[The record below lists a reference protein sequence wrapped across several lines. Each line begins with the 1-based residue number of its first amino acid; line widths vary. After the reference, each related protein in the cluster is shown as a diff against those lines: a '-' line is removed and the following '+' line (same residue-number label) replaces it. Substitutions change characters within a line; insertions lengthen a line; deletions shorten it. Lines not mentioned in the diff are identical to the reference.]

1 MARAAEG
8 RPRAP
13 RGSDV
18 KTVIQRTG
26 VIRVAVVLACAGLAA
41 GLMWGLSAAAA
52 ASTSPASSGGSEKVI
67 LRLGWTREPDNL
79 NPFVGVS
86 ASCYEVWHLQY
97 DLLNGYDAATLLP
110 KPEFAESWSHSA
122 DGLTWTFKIRPGMTW
137 QDGMPATAHDVAF
150 TFNYVIANQMAS
162 FTGYTEGIEKVEAPD
177 DATVVFTCSRPK
189 ANMLGMWVPI
199 LPEHIWNK
207 VDPKDAGTGYAN
219 APPIFGSGPFQ
230 VVEWK
235 KGSYLRLAANP
246 DYWAGR
252 PQVDEVIFETYQN
265 ADTMAQDMKSGAL
278 AGAWGI
284 PPAQV
289 ESLNGDGVASISY
302 ITIGFDQ
309 LTFNAAP
316 TPATGNPAL
325 RDPAFRRALNYA
337 IDKQKI
343 AAVAYSDQV
352 RPATSFIPA
361 GLYAPEL
368 DYHWEPAA
376 DQAYPFDLEKAGAA
390 LDAAGYRDADG
401 DGVREGKDGKPIKLE
416 LLARNESIMSQQ
428 SGKFIAGW
436 FMEIGL
442 DMELQVVSE
451 AALSD
456 KVWNTVDGVVQPDYD
471 LFLWGWVG
479 DADPNFLASI
489 STSDQAGMWN
499 QSVWSDPAYDAL
511 FVRQGRELDPQKR
524 KATIWK
530 MQQIVYEQAPFIPL
544 IYSRSQEAYNTR
556 QWTGWVKSPA
566 KDGGPF
572 YTFQTD
578 SYRLVHPV
586 AATSAADG
594 SGSSTPATILW
605 IAGAAVGA
613 VIVVLLIR
621 RSRGRRAEE
630 S

>member
-1 MARAAEG
+1 MKI
-8 RPRAP
+8 
-13 RGSDV
+13 
-18 KTVIQRTG
+18 KTQRSG
-26 VIRVAVVLACAGLAA
+26 AVRVAVVVAFACLAA
-41 GLMWGLSAAAA
+41 GLAWGLSAAAA
-52 ASTSPASSGGSEKVI
+52 ASTSPTPSGGPEKVI
-67 LRLGWTREPDNL
+67 LRIGWTREPDNL

-86 ASCYEVWHLQY
+86 ASCYEIWHLQY
-97 DLLNGYDAATLLP
+97 DLLNGHDAATLMP

-137 QDGMPATAHDVAF
+137 KDGTPATARDVAF
-150 TFNYVIANQMAS
+150 TFNYIIDNQMAS
-162 FTGYTEGIEKVEAPD
+162 FMGYTEGIEKVEAPD
-177 DATVVFTCSRPK
+177 DTTAVFTCSRPK

-199 LPEHIWNK
+199 LPEHIWSK
-207 VDPKDAGTGYAN
+207 IDPKDAGTGYPN
-219 APPIFGSGPFQ
+219 KPPIVGSGPFQ
-230 VVEWK
+230 IVEWK
-235 KGSYLRLAANP
+235 KGSYLLLAANP
-246 DYWAGR
+246 DYWAGK
-252 PQVDEVIFETYQN
+252 PKVDEVIFETYQN

-289 ESLNGDGVASISY
+289 ESLNGGGVESISY

-309 LTFNAAP
+309 LTFNCARA
-316 TPATGNPAL
+316 PATGDPAL
-325 RDPAFRRALNYA
+325 RDPAFRKALNYA

-343 AAVAYSDQV
+343 AAVAYSGQV
-352 RPATSFIPA
+352 SPATSMIPA
-361 GLYAPEL
+361 GLYAADL
-368 DYHWEPAA
+368 DYHWDPGAA
-376 DQAYPFDLEKAGAA
+376 TYPFDLEDAKAA
-390 LDAAGYRDADG
+390 LDAAGYKDTNG
-401 DGVREGKDGKPIKLE
+401 DGIREGKDGKPIRLE

-436 FMEIGL
+436 FKEIGL
-442 DMELQVVSE
+442 DIEFQVVSE

-456 KVWNTVDGVVQPDYD
+456 KVWNTVGGKVQPDYD
-471 LFLWGWVG
+471 MFLWGWVG

-499 QSVWSDPAYDAL
+499 QSVWSDPEYDAL
-511 FVRQGRELDPQKR
+511 FARQGRELDPQKR

-530 MQQIVYEQAPFIPL
+530 MQQIIYEQSPFIPL

-586 AATSAADG
+586 ADTTAAG
-594 SGSSTPATILW
+594 ESGSSALATVLW
-605 IAGAAVGA
+605 IVAAAVGG
-613 VIVVLLIR
+613 VVVVLLIK

>member
-1 MARAAEG
+1 MKI
-8 RPRAP
+8 
-13 RGSDV
+13 
-18 KTVIQRTG
+18 KTQRTG
-26 VIRVAVVLACAGLAA
+26 AVRVAVVLAFACLAA
-41 GLMWGLSAAAA
+41 GLAWGLSAAAA
-52 ASTSPASSGGSEKVI
+52 ASTCPTPSGGPDKVI
-67 LRLGWTREPDNL
+67 LRIGWTREPDNL

-86 ASCYEVWHLQY
+86 ASCYEIWHLQY
-97 DLLNGYDAATLLP
+97 DLLNGYDAATLMP

-137 QDGMPATAHDVAF
+137 QDGTPATARDVAF
-150 TFNYVIANQMAS
+150 TFNYVIDNQMAS
-162 FTGYTEGIEKVEAPD
+162 FMGYTEGIEKVEAPD
-177 DATVVFTCSRPK
+177 DTTAVFTCSRPK

-199 LPEHIWNK
+199 LLQHIWSK
-207 VDPKDAGTGYAN
+207 IDPKDAGTGYPN
-219 APPIFGSGPFQ
+219 KPPIVGSGPFQ
-230 VVEWK
+230 IVEWK
-235 KGSYLRLAANP
+235 KGSYLRLAADPN
-246 DYWAGR
+246 YWAGK
-252 PQVDEVIFETYQN
+252 PKVDEVIFETYQN

-289 ESLNGDGVASISY
+289 ESLNGGGVESISY

-309 LTFNAAP
+309 LTFNCAP
-316 TPATGNPAL
+316 APATGDPAL
-325 RDPAFRRALNYA
+325 RDPAFRKALNYA

-343 AAVAYSDQV
+343 AAVAYSGQV
-352 RPATSFIPA
+352 SPATSMIPA
-361 GLYAPEL
+361 GLYAADL
-368 DYHWEPAA
+368 DYHWDPGAA
-376 DQAYPFDLEKAGAA
+376 TYPFDLEGAKAA
-390 LDAAGYRDADG
+390 LDAAGYKDTNG
-401 DGVREGKDGKPIKLE
+401 DGIREGKDGKPIRLE

-436 FMEIGL
+436 FKGIGL
-442 DMELQVVSE
+442 DIEFQVVSE

-456 KVWNTVDGVVQPDYD
+456 KVWNTVDGKVQPDYD
-471 LFLWGWVG
+471 MLLWGWVG

-499 QSVWSDPAYDAL
+499 QSVWSDPEYDAL
-511 FVRQGRELDPQKR
+511 FAQQARELDPQKR
-524 KATIWK
+524 KEAIWK
-530 MQQIVYEQAPFIPL
+530 MQQIVYEQSPFIPL

-586 AATSAADG
+586 AATTAAG
-594 SGSSTPATILW
+594 ESGSSALATVLW
-605 IAGAAVGA
+605 IVAATVGA
-613 VIVVLLIR
+613 VVVVLLIK

>member
-1 MARAAEG
+1 MKI
-8 RPRAP
+8 
-13 RGSDV
+13 
-18 KTVIQRTG
+18 KTQRTG
-26 VIRVAVVLACAGLAA
+26 AVRVAVVLAFACLAA
-41 GLMWGLSAAAA
+41 GLAWGLSGAAA
-52 ASTSPASSGGSEKVI
+52 ASTSPTPSGGPDKVI
-67 LRLGWTREPDNL
+67 LRIGWTREPDNL

-86 ASCYEVWHLQY
+86 ASCYEIWHLQY
-97 DLLNGYDAATLLP
+97 DLLNGYDAATLMP

-137 QDGMPATAHDVAF
+137 QDGTPATARDVAF
-150 TFNYVIANQMAS
+150 TFNYVIDNQMAS
-162 FTGYTEGIEKVEAPD
+162 FMGYTEGIEKVEAPD
-177 DATVVFTCSRPK
+177 DTTAVFTCSRPK

-199 LPEHIWNK
+199 LLQHIWSK
-207 VDPKDAGTGYAN
+207 IDPKDAGTGYPN
-219 APPIFGSGPFQ
+219 KPPIVGSGPFQ
-230 VVEWK
+230 IVEWK
-235 KGSYLRLAANP
+235 KGSYLRLAADPN
-246 DYWAGR
+246 YWAGK
-252 PQVDEVIFETYQN
+252 PKVDEVIFETYQN

-289 ESLNGDGVASISY
+289 ESLNGGGVESISY

-309 LTFNAAP
+309 LTFNCAP
-316 TPATGNPAL
+316 APATGDPAL
-325 RDPAFRRALNYA
+325 RDPAFRKALNYA

-343 AAVAYSDQV
+343 AAVAYSGQV
-352 RPATSFIPA
+352 SPATSMIPA
-361 GLYAPEL
+361 GLYAADL
-368 DYHWEPAA
+368 DYHWDPGAA
-376 DQAYPFDLEKAGAA
+376 TYPFDLEGAKAA
-390 LDAAGYRDADG
+390 LDAAGYKDTNG
-401 DGVREGKDGKPIKLE
+401 DGIREGKDGKPIRLE

-436 FMEIGL
+436 FKGIGL
-442 DMELQVVSE
+442 DIEFQVVSE

-456 KVWNTVDGVVQPDYD
+456 KVWNTVDGKVQPDYD
-471 LFLWGWVG
+471 MLLWGWVG

-499 QSVWSDPAYDAL
+499 QSVWSDPEYDAL
-511 FVRQGRELDPQKR
+511 FAQQARELDPQKR
-524 KATIWK
+524 KEAIWK
-530 MQQIVYEQAPFIPL
+530 MQQIVYEQSPFIPL

-586 AATSAADG
+586 AATTAAG
-594 SGSSTPATILW
+594 ESGSSALATVLW
-605 IAGAAVGA
+605 IVAATVGA
-613 VIVVLLIR
+613 VVVVLLIK

>member
-1 MARAAEG
+1 MKI
-8 RPRAP
+8 
-13 RGSDV
+13 
-18 KTVIQRTG
+18 KTQRTG
-26 VIRVAVVLACAGLAA
+26 AVRVAVVLAFACLAA
-41 GLMWGLSAAAA
+41 GLAWGLSAAAA
-52 ASTSPASSGGSEKVI
+52 ASTSPTPSGGPDKVI
-67 LRLGWTREPDNL
+67 LRIGWTREPDNL

-86 ASCYEVWHLQY
+86 ASCYEIWHLQY
-97 DLLNGYDAATLLP
+97 DLLNGYDAATLMP
-110 KPEFAESWSHSA
+110 KSEFAESWSHSA

-137 QDGMPATAHDVAF
+137 QDGTPATARDVAF
-150 TFNYVIANQMAS
+150 TFNYVIDNQMAS
-162 FTGYTEGIEKVEAPD
+162 FMGYTEGIEKVEAPD
-177 DATVVFTCSRPK
+177 DTTAVFTCSRPK

-199 LPEHIWNK
+199 LPQHIWSK
-207 VDPKDAGTGYAN
+207 IDPKNAGTGYPN
-219 APPIFGSGPFQ
+219 KPPIVGSGPFQ
-230 VVEWK
+230 IVEWK
-235 KGSYLRLAANP
+235 KGSYLRLAADPN
-246 DYWAGR
+246 YWAGK
-252 PQVDEVIFETYQN
+252 PKVDEVIFETYQN

-289 ESLNGDGVASISY
+289 ESLNGGGVESISY

-309 LTFNAAP
+309 LTFNCAP
-316 TPATGNPAL
+316 APATGDPAL
-325 RDPAFRRALNYA
+325 RDPAFRKALNYA

-343 AAVAYSDQV
+343 AAVAYSGQV
-352 RPATSFIPA
+352 SPATSMIPA
-361 GLYAPEL
+361 GLYAADL
-368 DYHWEPAA
+368 DYHWDPGAA
-376 DQAYPFDLEKAGAA
+376 TYPFDLEGAKAA
-390 LDAAGYRDADG
+390 LDAAGYKDTNG
-401 DGVREGKDGKPIKLE
+401 DGIREGKDGKPIRLE

-436 FMEIGL
+436 FKGIGL
-442 DMELQVVSE
+442 DIEFQVVSE

-456 KVWNTVDGVVQPDYD
+456 KVWNTVDGKVQPDYD
-471 LFLWGWVG
+471 MLLWGWVG

-499 QSVWSDPAYDAL
+499 QSVWSDPEYDAL
-511 FVRQGRELDPQKR
+511 FAQQARELDPQKR
-524 KATIWK
+524 KEAIWK
-530 MQQIVYEQAPFIPL
+530 MQQIVYEQSPFIPL

-586 AATSAADG
+586 AATTAAG
-594 SGSSTPATILW
+594 ESGSSALATVLW
-605 IAGAAVGA
+605 IVAATVGA
-613 VIVVLLIR
+613 VVVVLLIK

>member
-1 MARAAEG
+1 M
-8 RPRAP
+8 
-13 RGSDV
+13 
-18 KTVIQRTG
+18 
-26 VIRVAVVLACAGLAA
+26 AVVVACACLAA
-41 GLMWGLSAAAA
+41 GLAWGLSAAVAA
-52 ASTSPASSGGSEKVI
+52 TSPAPSGGAEKVF

-86 ASCYEVWHLQY
+86 ASCYEIWHLQY
-97 DLLNGYDAATLLP
+97 DLLNGYDAATLMP

-137 QDGMPATAHDVAF
+137 QDGTPATAHDVAF

-162 FTGYTEGIEKVEAPD
+162 FTGYTEGIEKVVATD
-177 DATVVFTCSRPK
+177 DTTAVFTCSRPK

-199 LPEHIWNK
+199 LPEHIWSK

-219 APPIFGSGPFQ
+219 TPPIVGSGPFQ

-235 KGSYLRLAANP
+235 KGSYLRLAANA

-252 PQVDEVIFETYQN
+252 PKVDEVIFATYQN
-265 ADTMAQDMKSGAL
+265 PDTMAQDMKLGTL

-289 ESLNGDGVASISY
+289 ESLNGNGVKSISY

-309 LTFNAAP
+309 LTFNCAP
-316 TPATGNPAL
+316 APATGDPAL
-325 RDPAFRRALNYA
+325 RDPAFRAALNFA

-343 AAVAYSDQV
+343 ATVAYSGQV
-352 RPATSFIPA
+352 SPATSFIPA
-361 GLYAPEL
+361 GLYAPDL
-368 DYHWEPAA
+368 DYHWDPGAA
-376 DQAYPFDLEKAGAA
+376 TYAFDLEKAKAA

-401 DGVREGKDGKPIKLE
+401 DGVREGKDGKPIKLQ

-436 FMEIGL
+436 FKDIGL
-442 DMELQVVSE
+442 DIEFQVVSE

-456 KVWNTVDGVVQPDYD
+456 KVWNTVDGKVQPDYD
-471 LFLWGWVG
+471 MFLWGWVG

-499 QSVWSDPAYDAL
+499 QSVWSDPEYDAL
-511 FVRQGRELDPQKR
+511 FAEQGRELDPQKR
-524 KATIWK
+524 KDAIWK
-530 MQQIVYEQAPFIPL
+530 MQQIVYEQSPFIPL
-544 IYSRSQEAYNTR
+544 IYSRSQQAYDTR
-556 QWTGWVKSPA
+556 LWTGWVKSPA
-566 KDGGPF
+566 KDGGVF

-586 AATSAADG
+586 ATAGTVGA
-594 SGSSTPATILW
+594 SGSSTLSTVLW
-605 IAGAAVGA
+605 IVAAAIGA
-613 VIVVLLIR
+613 VIVVLLVRWSR
-621 RSRGRRAEE
+621 RRRAEE
-630 S
+630 G

>member
-1 MARAAEG
+1 MKI
-8 RPRAP
+8 
-13 RGSDV
+13 
-18 KTVIQRTG
+18 KTQRTG
-26 VIRVAVVLACAGLAA
+26 AVRVAVVVAFACLAA
-41 GLMWGLSAAAA
+41 GLAWGLSAAAA
-52 ASTSPASSGGSEKVI
+52 ASTSPTPSGGPDKVI
-67 LRLGWTREPDNL
+67 LRIGWTREPDNL

-86 ASCYEVWHLQY
+86 ASCYEIWHLQY
-97 DLLNGYDAATLLP
+97 DLLNGYDAATLMP

-137 QDGMPATAHDVAF
+137 QDGTPATARDVAF
-150 TFNYVIANQMAS
+150 TFNYVIDNQMAS
-162 FTGYTEGIEKVEAPD
+162 FMGYTEGIEKVEAPD
-177 DATVVFTCSRPK
+177 DTTAVFTCSRPK

-199 LPEHIWNK
+199 LPQHIWSK
-207 VDPKDAGTGYAN
+207 IDPKDAGTGYPN
-219 APPIFGSGPFQ
+219 KPPIVGSGPFQ
-230 VVEWK
+230 IVEWK
-235 KGSYLRLAANP
+235 KGSYLRLAADPN
-246 DYWAGR
+246 YWAGK
-252 PQVDEVIFETYQN
+252 PKVDEVIFETYQN

-289 ESLNGDGVASISY
+289 ESLNGGGVESISY

-309 LTFNAAP
+309 LTFNCAP
-316 TPATGNPAL
+316 APATGDPAL
-325 RDPAFRRALNYA
+325 RDPAFRKALNYA

-343 AAVAYSDQV
+343 AAVAYSGQV
-352 RPATSFIPA
+352 SPATSMIPA
-361 GLYAPEL
+361 GLYAADL
-368 DYHWEPAA
+368 DYHWDPGAA
-376 DQAYPFDLEKAGAA
+376 TYPFDLEDAKAA
-390 LDAAGYRDADG
+390 LDAAGYKDTNG
-401 DGVREGKDGKPIKLE
+401 DGIREGKDGKPIRLE

-436 FMEIGL
+436 FKGIGL
-442 DMELQVVSE
+442 DIEFQVVSE

-456 KVWNTVDGVVQPDYD
+456 KVWNTVDGKVQPDYD
-471 LFLWGWVG
+471 MLLWGWVG

-499 QSVWSDPAYDAL
+499 QSVWSDPEYDAL
-511 FVRQGRELDPQKR
+511 FAQQARELDPQKR
-524 KATIWK
+524 KEAIWK
-530 MQQIVYEQAPFIPL
+530 MQQIVYEQSPFIPL

-586 AATSAADG
+586 AATTAAG
-594 SGSSTPATILW
+594 ESGSSALATVLW
-605 IAGAAVGA
+605 IVAATVGA
-613 VIVVLLIR
+613 VVVVLLIK

>member
-1 MARAAEG
+1 MKI
-8 RPRAP
+8 
-13 RGSDV
+13 
-18 KTVIQRTG
+18 KTQRTG
-26 VIRVAVVLACAGLAA
+26 AVRVAVVLAFACLAA
-41 GLMWGLSAAAA
+41 GLAWGLSAAAA
-52 ASTSPASSGGSEKVI
+52 ASTSPTPSGGPDKVI
-67 LRLGWTREPDNL
+67 LRIGWTREPDNL

-86 ASCYEVWHLQY
+86 ASCYEIWHLQY
-97 DLLNGYDAATLLP
+97 DLLNGYDAATLMP

-137 QDGMPATAHDVAF
+137 QDGTPATARDVAF
-150 TFNYVIANQMAS
+150 TFNYVIDNQMAS
-162 FTGYTEGIEKVEAPD
+162 FMGYTEGIEKVEAPD
-177 DATVVFTCSRPK
+177 DTTAVFTCSRPK

-199 LPEHIWNK
+199 LPQHIWSK
-207 VDPKDAGTGYAN
+207 IDPKDAGTGYPN
-219 APPIFGSGPFQ
+219 KPPIVGSGPFQ
-230 VVEWK
+230 IVEWK
-235 KGSYLRLAANP
+235 KGSYLRLAADPN
-246 DYWAGR
+246 YWAGK
-252 PQVDEVIFETYQN
+252 PKVDEVIFETYQN

-289 ESLNGDGVASISY
+289 ESLNGGGVESISY

-309 LTFNAAP
+309 LTFNCAP
-316 TPATGNPAL
+316 APATGDPAL
-325 RDPAFRRALNYA
+325 RDPAFRKALNYA

-343 AAVAYSDQV
+343 AAVAYSGQV
-352 RPATSFIPA
+352 SPATSMIPA
-361 GLYAPEL
+361 GLYAADL
-368 DYHWEPAA
+368 DYHWDPGAA
-376 DQAYPFDLEKAGAA
+376 TYPFDLEGAKAA
-390 LDAAGYRDADG
+390 LDAAGYKDTNG
-401 DGVREGKDGKPIKLE
+401 DGIREGKDGKPIRLE

-436 FMEIGL
+436 FKQIGL
-442 DMELQVVSE
+442 DIEFQVVSE

-456 KVWNTVDGVVQPDYD
+456 KVWNTVDGKVQPDYD
-471 LFLWGWVG
+471 MLLWGWVG

-499 QSVWSDPAYDAL
+499 QSVWSDPEYDAL
-511 FVRQGRELDPQKR
+511 FAQQARELDPQKR
-524 KATIWK
+524 KEAIWK
-530 MQQIVYEQAPFIPL
+530 MQQIVYEQSPFIPL

-586 AATSAADG
+586 AATTAAG
-594 SGSSTPATILW
+594 ESGSSALATVLW
-605 IAGAAVGA
+605 IVAATVGA
-613 VIVVLLIR
+613 VVVVLLIK

>member
-1 MARAAEG
+1 M
-8 RPRAP
+8 
-13 RGSDV
+13 
-18 KTVIQRTG
+18 KTKTQLTG
-26 VIRVAVVLACAGLAA
+26 VVRVAVILAFACLAA
-41 GLMWGLSAAAA
+41 GLAWGLSAAAA
-52 ASTSPASSGGSEKVI
+52 ASTSPTPSGGPEKII
-67 LRLGWTREPDNL
+67 LRIGWTREPDNL

-86 ASCYEVWHLQY
+86 ASCYEIWHLQY
-97 DLLNGYDAATLLP
+97 DLLNGYNAATLLP
-110 KPEFAESWSHSA
+110 EPEFAESWSHSA

-137 QDGMPATAHDVAF
+137 QDGTPATARDVAF
-150 TFNYVIANQMAS
+150 TFNYIIDNQMAS
-162 FTGYTEGIEKVEAPD
+162 FMGYTEGIEKVEAPD
-177 DATVVFTCSRPK
+177 DATAVFTCSRPK
-189 ANMLGMWVPI
+189 ANMLGMWAPI
-199 LPEHIWNK
+199 LPEHIWSK
-207 VDPKDAGTGYAN
+207 IDPKLAATGYPN
-219 APPIFGSGPFQ
+219 RPPIVGSGPFQ

-252 PQVDEVIFETYQN
+252 PKVDEVIFETYQN

-289 ESLNGDGVASISY
+289 ESLNGNGVESISY

-309 LTFNAAP
+309 LTFNCAP
-316 TPATGNPAL
+316 APATGDPAL
-325 RDPAFRRALNYA
+325 RDPAFRKALNYA

-352 RPATSFIPA
+352 SPATSFIPA
-361 GLYAPEL
+361 GLYDPEL
-368 DYHWEPAA
+368 DYHWDPGAA
-376 DQAYPFDLEKAGAA
+376 AYPFDLEKAKAA
-390 LDAAGYRDADG
+390 LDAAGYKDTNG
-401 DGVREGKDGKPIKLE
+401 DGIREGKDGKPIKLD

-436 FMEIGL
+436 FKEIGL
-442 DMELQVVSE
+442 DMKFQVVSE

-456 KVWNTVDGVVQPDYD
+456 KVWNTVDGKVQPDYD
-471 LFLWGWVG
+471 MFLWGWVG

-499 QSVWSDPAYDAL
+499 QSVWSDPEYDAL
-511 FVRQGRELDPQKR
+511 FAQQARELDPQKR
-524 KATIWK
+524 KETIWR

-544 IYSRSQEAYNTR
+544 IYSRSQEAYNTQ

-586 AATSAADG
+586 AATTAAG
-594 SGSSTPATILW
+594 ESGSSTLATVLW
-605 IAGAAVGA
+605 IVAAAVGA
-613 VIVVLLIR
+613 VIVVLLVK

>member
-1 MARAAEG
+1 M
-8 RPRAP
+8 
-13 RGSDV
+13 
-18 KTVIQRTG
+18 KTKIQRVG
-26 VIRVAVVLACAGLAA
+26 AVRVAVVLVLACVAA
-41 GLMWGLSAAAA
+41 GLVWGLSVAMAT
-52 ASTSPASSGGSEKVI
+52 STSPTPSGGSHKVI
-67 LRLGWTREPDNL
+67 LRIGWTREPDNL

-86 ASCYEVWHLQY
+86 ASCYEIWHMQY
-97 DLLNGYDAATLLP
+97 DLLNGYDAASLAP

-137 QDGMPATAHDVAF
+137 QDGEPATARDVAF
-150 TFNYVIANQMAS
+150 TVNYIIDNQMAS

-177 DATVVFTCSRPK
+177 DATAVFTCSRPK

-199 LPEHIWNK
+199 LPEHIWSMI
-207 VDPKDAGTGYAN
+207 DPKLAATGYPN
-219 APPIFGSGPFQ
+219 KPPIVGSGPFQ

-246 DYWAGR
+246 NYWAGK
-252 PQVDEVIFETYQN
+252 PKVDEVIFETYQN
-265 ADTMAQDMKSGAL
+265 ADTMAQDMKGGSL

-289 ESLNGDGVASISY
+289 ESLNGGGVTSISY
-302 ITIGFDQ
+302 VTIGFDQ
-309 LTFNAAP
+309 LTFNCAP
-316 TPATGNPAL
+316 APATGDPAL
-325 RDPAFRRALNYA
+325 RDPAFRKALNYA

-352 RPATSFIPA
+352 SPATSFIPA
-361 GLYAPEL
+361 GLYDPEL
-368 DYHWEPAA
+368 DYHWDPGAA
-376 DQAYPFDLEKAGAA
+376 TCPFDLEKAKAA
-390 LDAAGYRDADG
+390 LDAAGYRDTNS

-416 LLARNESIMSQQ
+416 LLSRAESIMSQQ

-436 FMEIGL
+436 FKQIGL
-442 DMELQVVSE
+442 DIEFQVVSE

-456 KVWNTVDGVVQPDYD
+456 KVWNTVGGKIQPDYD
-471 LFLWGWVG
+471 MFLWGWVG

-499 QSVWSDPAYDAL
+499 QSVWSNSEYDAL
-511 FVRQGRELDPQKR
+511 FVEQGRELDPEKR
-524 KATIWK
+524 KETIWK
-530 MQQIVYEQAPFIPL
+530 MQQIVYDQSPFIPL
-544 IYSRSQEAYNTR
+544 IYSRSQEAYNTK
-556 QWTGWVKSPA
+556 QWTGWVMSPA

-586 AATSAADG
+586 AVTSTTG
-594 SGSSTPATILW
+594 ESSSSTLVTVLW
-605 IAGAAVGA
+605 IVAAAVGA
-613 VIVVLLIR
+613 AVVVLLIK

>member
-1 MARAAEG
+1 MKI
-8 RPRAP
+8 
-13 RGSDV
+13 
-18 KTVIQRTG
+18 KTQRTG
-26 VIRVAVVLACAGLAA
+26 AVRVAVVLAFACLAA
-41 GLMWGLSAAAA
+41 GLAWGLSAAAA
-52 ASTSPASSGGSEKVI
+52 ASTSPTPSGGPDKVI
-67 LRLGWTREPDNL
+67 LRIGWTREPDNL

-86 ASCYEVWHLQY
+86 ASCYEIWHLQY
-97 DLLNGYDAATLLP
+97 DLLNGYDAATLMP

-137 QDGMPATAHDVAF
+137 QDGTPATARDVAF
-150 TFNYVIANQMAS
+150 TFNYVIDNQMAS
-162 FTGYTEGIEKVEAPD
+162 FMGYTEGIEKVEAPD
-177 DATVVFTCSRPK
+177 DTTAVFTCSRPK

-199 LPEHIWNK
+199 LPQHIWSK
-207 VDPKDAGTGYAN
+207 IDPKDAGTGYPN
-219 APPIFGSGPFQ
+219 KPPIVGSGPFQ
-230 VVEWK
+230 IVEWK
-235 KGSYLRLAANP
+235 KGSYLRLAADPN
-246 DYWAGR
+246 YWAGK
-252 PQVDEVIFETYQN
+252 PKVDEVIFETYQN

-289 ESLNGDGVASISY
+289 ESLNGGGVESISY

-309 LTFNAAP
+309 LTFNCAP
-316 TPATGNPAL
+316 APATGDPAL
-325 RDPAFRRALNYA
+325 RDPAFRKALNYA

-343 AAVAYSDQV
+343 AAVAYSGQV
-352 RPATSFIPA
+352 SPATSMIPA
-361 GLYAPEL
+361 GLYAADL
-368 DYHWEPAA
+368 DYHWDPGAA
-376 DQAYPFDLEKAGAA
+376 TYPFDLEGAKAA
-390 LDAAGYRDADG
+390 LDAAGYKDTNG
-401 DGVREGKDGKPIKLE
+401 DGIREGKDGKPIRLE

-436 FMEIGL
+436 FKGIGL
-442 DMELQVVSE
+442 DIEFQVVSE

-456 KVWNTVDGVVQPDYD
+456 KVWNTVDGKVQPDYD
-471 LFLWGWVG
+471 MLLWGWVG

-499 QSVWSDPAYDAL
+499 QSVWSDPEYDAL
-511 FVRQGRELDPQKR
+511 FAQQARELDPQKR
-524 KATIWK
+524 KEAIWK
-530 MQQIVYEQAPFIPL
+530 MQQIVYEQSPFIPL

-586 AATSAADG
+586 AATTAAG
-594 SGSSTPATILW
+594 ESGSSALATVLW
-605 IAGAAVGA
+605 IVAATVGA
-613 VIVVLLIR
+613 VVVVLLIK

>member
-1 MARAAEG
+1 MKI
-8 RPRAP
+8 
-13 RGSDV
+13 
-18 KTVIQRTG
+18 KTQRSG
-26 VIRVAVVLACAGLAA
+26 AVRVAVVVAFACLAA
-41 GLMWGLSAAAA
+41 GLAWGLSAAAA
-52 ASTSPASSGGSEKVI
+52 ASTSPTPSGGPEKVI
-67 LRLGWTREPDNL
+67 LRIGWTREPDNL

-86 ASCYEVWHLQY
+86 ASCYEIWHLQY
-97 DLLNGYDAATLLP
+97 DLLNGYDAATLMP

-137 QDGMPATAHDVAF
+137 QDGTPATARDVAF
-150 TFNYVIANQMAS
+150 TFNYVIDNQMAS
-162 FTGYTEGIEKVEAPD
+162 FMGYTEGIEKVEAPD
-177 DATVVFTCSRPK
+177 DTTAVFTCSRPK

-199 LPEHIWNK
+199 LPEHIWSK
-207 VDPKDAGTGYAN
+207 IDPKDAGTGYPN
-219 APPIFGSGPFQ
+219 KPPIVGSGPFQ
-230 VVEWK
+230 IVEWK

-246 DYWAGR
+246 DYWAGK
-252 PQVDEVIFETYQN
+252 PKVDEVIFETYQN

-289 ESLNGDGVASISY
+289 ESLNGGGVESISY

-309 LTFNAAP
+309 LTFNCAP
-316 TPATGNPAL
+316 APATGDPAL
-325 RDPAFRRALNYA
+325 RDPAFRKALNYA

-343 AAVAYSDQV
+343 AAVAYSGQV
-352 RPATSFIPA
+352 SPATSMIPA
-361 GLYAPEL
+361 GLYAADL
-368 DYHWEPAA
+368 DYHWDPGAA
-376 DQAYPFDLEKAGAA
+376 TYPFDLEGAKAA
-390 LDAAGYRDADG
+390 LDAAGYKDTNG
-401 DGVREGKDGKPIKLE
+401 DGIREGKDGKPIRLE

-436 FMEIGL
+436 FKGIGL
-442 DMELQVVSE
+442 DIEFQVVSE

-456 KVWNTVDGVVQPDYD
+456 KVWNTVDGKVQPDYD
-471 LFLWGWVG
+471 MLLWGWVG

-499 QSVWSDPAYDAL
+499 QSVWSDPEYDAL
-511 FVRQGRELDPQKR
+511 FAQQARELDPQKR
-524 KATIWK
+524 KEAIWK
-530 MQQIVYEQAPFIPL
+530 MQQIVYEQSPFIPL

-586 AATSAADG
+586 AATTAAG
-594 SGSSTPATILW
+594 ESGSSALATVLW
-605 IAGAAVGA
+605 IVAATVGA
-613 VIVVLLIR
+613 VVVVLLIK

>member
-1 MARAAEG
+1 MKI
-8 RPRAP
+8 
-13 RGSDV
+13 
-18 KTVIQRTG
+18 KTQRTG
-26 VIRVAVVLACAGLAA
+26 AVRVAVVVAFACLAA
-41 GLMWGLSAAAA
+41 GLAWGLSAAAA
-52 ASTSPASSGGSEKVI
+52 ASTSPTPSGGPEKVI
-67 LRLGWTREPDNL
+67 LRIGWTREPDNL

-86 ASCYEVWHLQY
+86 ASCYEIWHLQY
-97 DLLNGYDAATLLP
+97 DLLNGYDAATLMP

-137 QDGMPATAHDVAF
+137 QDGTPATARDVAF
-150 TFNYVIANQMAS
+150 TFNYIIDNQMAS
-162 FTGYTEGIEKVEAPD
+162 FMGYTEGIEKVEAPD
-177 DATVVFTCSRPK
+177 DTTAVFTCSRPK

-199 LPEHIWNK
+199 LPEHIWSK
-207 VDPKDAGTGYAN
+207 IDPKDAGTGYPN
-219 APPIFGSGPFQ
+219 KPPIVGSGPFQ
-230 VVEWK
+230 IVEWK

-246 DYWAGR
+246 DYWAGK
-252 PQVDEVIFETYQN
+252 PKVDEVIFETYQN

-289 ESLNGDGVASISY
+289 ESLNGGGVESISY

-309 LTFNAAP
+309 LTLNCAP
-316 TPATGNPAL
+316 APATGDPAL
-325 RDPAFRRALNYA
+325 RDPAFRKALNYA

-343 AAVAYSDQV
+343 AAVAYSGQV
-352 RPATSFIPA
+352 SPATSMIPA
-361 GLYAPEL
+361 GLYAADL
-368 DYHWEPAA
+368 DYHWDPGAA
-376 DQAYPFDLEKAGAA
+376 TYPFDLEDAKAA
-390 LDAAGYRDADG
+390 LDAAGYKDTNG
-401 DGVREGKDGKPIKLE
+401 DGIREGKDGKPIRLE

-436 FMEIGL
+436 FKEIGL
-442 DMELQVVSE
+442 DIEFQVVSE

-456 KVWNTVDGVVQPDYD
+456 KVWNTVGGKVQPDYD
-471 LFLWGWVG
+471 MFLWGWVG

-499 QSVWSDPAYDAL
+499 QSVWSDPEYDAL
-511 FVRQGRELDPQKR
+511 FARQGRELDPQKR

-530 MQQIVYEQAPFIPL
+530 MQQIIYEQSPFIPL

-586 AATSAADG
+586 AATTAAG
-594 SGSSTPATILW
+594 ESGSSALATVLW
-605 IAGAAVGA
+605 IVAAAVGA
-613 VIVVLLIR
+613 VVVVLLIK

>member
-1 MARAAEG
+1 MKI
-8 RPRAP
+8 
-13 RGSDV
+13 
-18 KTVIQRTG
+18 KTQRTG
-26 VIRVAVVLACAGLAA
+26 AVRVAVVLAFACLAA
-41 GLMWGLSAAAA
+41 GLAWGLSAAAA
-52 ASTSPASSGGSEKVI
+52 ASTSPTPSGGPDKVI
-67 LRLGWTREPDNL
+67 LRIGWTREPDNL

-86 ASCYEVWHLQY
+86 ASCYEIWHLQY
-97 DLLNGYDAATLLP
+97 DLLNGYDAATLMP

-137 QDGMPATAHDVAF
+137 QDGTPATARDVAF
-150 TFNYVIANQMAS
+150 TFNYVIDNQMAS
-162 FTGYTEGIEKVEAPD
+162 FMGYTEGIEKVEAPD
-177 DATVVFTCSRPK
+177 DTTAVFTCSRPK

-199 LPEHIWNK
+199 LLQHIWSK
-207 VDPKDAGTGYAN
+207 IDPKDAGTGYPN
-219 APPIFGSGPFQ
+219 KPPIVGSGPFQ
-230 VVEWK
+230 IVEWK
-235 KGSYLRLAANP
+235 KGSYLRLAADPN
-246 DYWAGR
+246 YWAGK
-252 PQVDEVIFETYQN
+252 PKVDEVIFETYQN

-289 ESLNGDGVASISY
+289 ESLNGGGVESISY

-309 LTFNAAP
+309 LTFNCAP
-316 TPATGNPAL
+316 APATGDPAL
-325 RDPAFRRALNYA
+325 RDPAFRKALNYA

-343 AAVAYSDQV
+343 AAVAYSGQV
-352 RPATSFIPA
+352 SPATSMIPA
-361 GLYAPEL
+361 GLYAADL
-368 DYHWEPAA
+368 DYHWDPGAA
-376 DQAYPFDLEKAGAA
+376 TYPFDLEGAKAA
-390 LDAAGYRDADG
+390 LDAAGYKDTNG
-401 DGVREGKDGKPIKLE
+401 DGIREGKDGKPIRLE

-436 FMEIGL
+436 FKGIGL
-442 DMELQVVSE
+442 DIEFQVVSE

-456 KVWNTVDGVVQPDYD
+456 KVWNTVDGKVQPDYD
-471 LFLWGWVG
+471 MLLWGWVG

-499 QSVWSDPAYDAL
+499 QSVWSDPEYDAL
-511 FVRQGRELDPQKR
+511 FAQQARELDPQKR
-524 KATIWK
+524 KEAIWK
-530 MQQIVYEQAPFIPL
+530 MQQIVYEQSPFIPL

-586 AATSAADG
+586 AATTAAG
-594 SGSSTPATILW
+594 ESGSSALATVLW
-605 IAGAAVGA
+605 IVAATVGA
-613 VIVVLLIR
+613 VVVVLLIK